1 MFQTTN
7 QVSVKTGYKI
17 HVFCDRLKKRSYTEG
32 SEGMILLAQL
42 ATFTARS
49 SASSEQVANNYYL

>member
-17 HVFCDRLKKRSYTEG
+17 HVFCDRLKKRLYTEG
-32 SEGMILLAQL
+32 SEGSDSIGA
-42 ATFTARS
+42 
-49 SASSEQVANNYYL
+49 ASNFHCSF